1 MFRGRHRNAR
11 GKMFQPDSG
20 LRLILSLPPRATRSI
35 GLNDHLLLEDLRI
48 GIEFHSLQHLFFYPL
63 RYALCVFFFGIGM
76 MFDDQGIHQED
87 YIFGDIGGVIGNAF
101 ETPTNNDQMDCS
113 RDGLLI

>member
-1 MFRGRHRNAR
+1 MFRCCNRDAR

-20 LRLILSLPPRATRSI
+20 LRLILSLPPRTTRSI
-35 GLNDHLLLEDLRI
+35 GLNDNLLLEDLRI

-101 ETPTNNDQMDCS
+101 ETSTDNDQVDCS